1 LSAGF
6 EVVHFDRDDTI
17 DGLKSWNGRGS
28 MSNGDKVPT
37 NPKAAD
43 FKIHARLEAGESL
56 ESIIANPPTTIS
68 ERLLEGNIISEWQK
82 WRTSLKRGREK
93 SIDLSLT

>member
-1 LSAGF
+1 
-6 EVVHFDRDDTI
+6 
-17 DGLKSWNGRGS
+17 
-28 MSNGDKVPT
+28 MSHGDKAPT

-68 ERLLEGNIISEWQK
+68 GKVTSEGNIISEWQK
-82 WRTSLKRGREK
+82 WRTLKKRALNR
-93 SIDLSLT
+93 